1 MQLLMLNLLLVHL
14 LAKLNYPFMGLD
26 LNNLMEK
33 LLLDF
38 LELKFLK
45 TVKLSSSK
53 KKISLNAKHPIS
65 KASVPKNAKSE
76 SNSENM
82 I

>member
-26 LNNLMEK
+26 LNNLMER
-33 LLLDF
+33 LLLGF
-38 LELKFLK
+38 SELKYLK

-53 KKISLNAKHPIS
+53 KKISLNAKLPIL